1 MKLRNV
7 ENLISHIVYPSIKD
21 KNEVKIDS
29 DRKPIWE
36 NKYYDEVCR
45 KQG

>member
-21 KNEVKIDS
+21 KNEVKIDN

-36 NKYYDEVCR
+36 NKYYDDKRRE
-45 KQG
+45 K